1 MDLISGIKNIKYGS
15 NYLHSI
21 IGDVDNIGE
30 NGKNLTIVTL
40 SYNRCEATIKLL
52 KSIQMEIPEYEGYV
66 LLFDNNSCE
75 SEKNVLK
82 KEIKNS
88 TLKIELI
95 ESDINLGVAGGR
107 NAAIQMIK
115 TEWFMSLDNDI
126 YFINNPLIEIRK
138 TIAMLG
144 CKFLNM
150 PLLSETGEKIFSNGG
165 HIYIESFDEGV
176 HIGCGSMFD
185 TQTIVENYTF
195 ESSLGTFLFGGA
207 SVLNRETF
215 INCGMFDSNM
225 FIGFEDT
232 DFSISVFK
240 QGYKIGN
247 CGMFSLI
254 HDHTI
259 NENENY
265 IEYEKK
271 RFSSKVIM
279 DSAKYFEEKHGLKVW
294 NKNVENWLKEKHKLL
309 NLEENSPYII
319 RPKIALIVDTD
330 DWAFSNISKQII
342 KNLSNKYD
350 FKYIVMKDFDNL
362 LQVLLLA
369 KNCDLIHFF
378 WRGPFININSDYVY
392 EYLKKLGI
400 TNQKEYIS
408 NLVKNLNISTS
419 VYDHLYLENNALVT
433 RKILNNVKNYYVSS
447 NKLMQIY
454 KKINGIKKPKTV
466 ITDGVDLNKFYPINI
481 DRFDKLNK
489 RKIVIGWVG
498 NSKWSDEIEDFKGVN
513 TILKPAINELIKE
526 GYPIKMFFADRNEKM
541 ISHEEMVNYYSKID
555 LYICISKI
563 EGTPNPV
570 LESMACGVPII
581 STDVGIVPD
590 VFGVKQN
597 KFIIQERSVE
607 SLKSMIKYILS
618 DKSIFKEL
626 SNENLKQIRTWTWEE
641 KVIDF
646 DKYFEKCLWNREAK

>member
-1 MDLISGIKNIKYGS
+1 MDLIWGIKNIKYGS
-15 NYLHSI
+15 NNLHSI

-40 SYNRCEATIKLL
+40 SYNRCDATIKLL
-52 KSIQMEIPEYEGYV
+52 KSIKEKIPNYV
-66 LLFDNNSCE
+66 GDVLIFDNNSNTLH
-75 SEKNVLK
+75 KDILK
-82 KEIKNS
+82 KEIKNIK
-88 TLKIELI
+88 LNIKLI
-95 ESDINLGVAGGR
+95 ESEKNLGVAGGR
-107 NAAIQMIK
+107 NAAIEYIK

-126 YFINNPLIEIRK
+126 YFINDPLHEIRIS
-138 TIAMLG
+138 IAMLG

-150 PLLSETGEKIFSNGG
+150 PLLSETGEKAFCNGG
-165 HIYIESFDEGV
+165 HLYMEAFGEGV
-176 HIGCGSMFD
+176 HIGGGSMFN
-185 TQTIVENYTF
+185 TQSCIENHTF
-195 ESSLGTFLFGGA
+195 ENSLGTFLYGGA
-207 SVLNRETF
+207 SVLNKEAF
-215 INCGMFDSNM
+215 ISCGMFDSNM

-232 DFSISVFK
+232 DFSISIFRK
-240 QGYKIGN
+240 GYKIGN
-247 CGMFSLI
+247 CGKFSLI
-254 HDHTI
+254 HDHLI
-259 NENENY
+259 SENVND

-279 DSAKYFEEKHGLKVW
+279 DSAKYFEKKHGLKVW
-294 NKNVENWLKEKHKLL
+294 NKNVENWLNEKHKLL
-309 NLEENSPYII
+309 NSEENIHSII
-319 RPKIALIVDTD
+319 KPKIALIVDTD

-408 NLVKNLNISTS
+408 NLVKNSNISTS
-419 VYDHLYLENNALVT
+419 VYDHLYLENNAIVT
-433 RKILNNVKNYYVSS
+433 KKILNNVKNYYVSS

-555 LYICISKI
+555 LYICTSKI

-646 DKYFEKCLWNREAK
+646 DKYFEKCLWNRKAN